1 VLSGRVNPS
10 GRLPVSVPS
19 APGTQ
24 PTTYLG
30 GVLSGRSDV
39 SSVDPTA
46 RYAFGHG
53 LGYSTFEWD
62 DVELSAEETP
72 VESEVTLA
80 VTVRNTGDR
89 AGADVVQLYLSD
101 PVATVVRPVRRLVG
115 YARVALEAGESARVT
130 FRVSTDLAAFTGLAG
145 RRVLEPGE
153 LRLGLGSSS
162 AELRHERSV
171 RLIGDR
177 VEFDDAR
184 DVRRALI
191 ADADVVRG

>member
-1 VLSGRVNPS
+1 
-10 GRLPVSVPS
+10 
-19 APGTQ
+19 
-24 PTTYLG
+24 
-30 GVLSGRSDV
+30 
-39 SSVDPTA
+39 
-46 RYAFGHG
+46 
-53 LGYSTFEWD
+53 
-62 DVELSAEETP
+62 
-72 VESEVTLA
+72 
-80 VTVRNTGDR
+80 VRNTGDR